1 MGLADLA
8 KGVFDRRTKIDP
20 QALRKAKPIHNA
32 FVESE
37 DLEDGSVVLVAPLTT
52 QGTGFLG
59 RFAQKA
65 GKKANKQF
73 ELEPIG
79 AFVWRLCD
87 GKHTFEGISR
97 KLREEFKLNKVEA
110 DASLSA
116 FLQMLAQ
123 RKLITMM
130 VVEKK

>member
-8 KGVFDRRTKIDP
+8 RNLLDRRTRLDP
-20 QALRKAKPIHNA
+20 QILRKAKPIRNT
-32 FVESE
+32 FVEME
-37 DLEDGSVVLVAPLTT
+37 NLEDGLVILRAPLST
-52 QGTGFLG
+52 QKGVLG
-59 RFAQKA
+59 KLAQKA
-65 GKKANKQF
+65 GRPDQKQF
-73 ELEPIG
+73 ELEPVG
-79 AFVWRLCD
+79 AFVWGLCD

-97 KLREEFKLNKVEA
+97 RLREEFKLNRLEA